1 MNNISGYA
9 RGVLQMVTSSLMFSV
24 MGMLIVYAKSA
35 SFFTTALYRF
45 LVGVFIVSTLALFRR
60 IKLNYKNSR
69 VLFLRG
75 LLGSVSAVLFYLSIA
90 KLGIAKGTVISFTY
104 PVYATIG
111 GMVFLKE
118 RVKPLAWLFMVT
130 ALVGVI
136 LLTYEAEISM
146 LRIDLWTV
154 LAFAGSV
161 IGGGALVCVKL
172 LTRTDS
178 SYSIMMS
185 QCLIG
190 FWLVVIPA
198 NIAPPDI
205 GLQGIIILLGI
216 GFTATIAQLLMNIG
230 FTNLSTQTGSL
241 LGLIT
246 PVCNVFIGV
255 LLFGEFLGY
264 IEILGVLLVLA
275 SCSVIVW
282 IDRVKLRP

>member
-1 MNNISGYA
+1 
-9 RGVLQMVTSSLMFSV
+9 
-24 MGMLIVYAKSA
+24 
-35 SFFTTALYRF
+35 
-45 LVGVFIVSTLALFRR
+45 
-60 IKLNYKNSR
+60 
-69 VLFLRG
+69 
-75 LLGSVSAVLFYLSIA
+75 
-90 KLGIAKGTVISFTY
+90 
-104 PVYATIG
+104 
-111 GMVFLKE
+111 
-118 RVKPLAWLFMVT
+118 
-130 ALVGVI
+130 
-136 LLTYEAEISM
+136 
-146 LRIDLWTV
+146 
-154 LAFAGSV
+154 
-161 IGGGALVCVKL
+161 
-172 LTRTDS
+172 
-178 SYSIMMS
+178 MMS

-246 PVCNVFIGV
+246 PVCNVLLGV
-255 LLFGEFLGY
+255 LLFGEFLSY